1 MIKKAVL
8 PLLAAPFL
16 MVFSVFSFAGI
27 WYAHNFKGGGPT
39 PAAACMSYISKIDNS
54 NASDAFGG
62 VSADGPGK
70 FICTGTRTH
79 LTSSREPESKVYGSV
94 SVRQCSSGS
103 HCAIDQNYIDAIL
116 ANPLTLPPMSDEE
129 CSENGD
135 TISVSASSANYLNN
149 GGSVKTH
156 AGACSIS
163 GAGGVTACTGTDGN
177 ITCTL
182 DIVSESTGEF
192 GEFTKDSSLNGAW
205 GEGSGTFSVVDF
217 NTPEYLEPLPG
228 GCSDPSSCVTIGDTS
243 YLVDW
248 DSAPDYFSYVDS
260 NGTTHSK
267 PSSGGGSGGDT
278 GGGDNGGGNPTDP
291 GGDNGSGDSG
301 GDAGGGDDSGN
312 DDSDDN
318 DGSGGSGGG
327 STVPDFE
334 FDESGIIE
342 AIGSAGRS
350 NRNAIN
356 ALSNDVTGAISDQTN
371 DLNNAT
377 SAQTDSLNSTLNNQ
391 TDSLTNSLDGQTD
404 DLTSALEDQTGT
416 ITNSLD
422 ALGTTFTDALKG
434 LGLGSGDD
442 DSGDGDG
449 DGDGEG
455 EDGEGDGL
463 LGGISKL
470 LNKMVDKLASRF
482 TEDLGNG
489 DDLFNSTGM
498 DETLDGAALQE
509 QEHGDEINSLM
520 DEIGDG
526 ASSDIAEQ
534 ITSRLPSL
542 PSGGCV
548 PLQFGPMEISCQS
561 FNTIKLWL
569 TWIIYFWT
577 VVSIVDTFFRS
588 EQRTA

>member
-8 PLLAAPFL
+8 PVLLVPFL
-16 MVFSVFSFAGI
+16 MVFSSYAFSDPYFRSYSSDAPGR
-27 WYAHNFKGGGPT
+27 YGS
-39 PAAACMSYISKIDNS
+39 PAAACATAVKNHNS
-54 NASDAFGG
+54 R
-62 VSADGPGK
+62 
-70 FICTGTRTH
+70 TGTKFDYRVYAGVRFSSSSAVFYCQSITCYPDPYDP
-79 LTSSREPESKVYGSV
+79 LECTSIGDWERIVAKD
-94 SVRQCSSGS
+94 CSGS
-103 HCAIDQNYIDAIL
+103 TYCDDL
-116 ANPLTLPPMSDEE
+116 VSNPELLPKLTDEQ
-129 CSENGD
+129 CKSSNGD
-135 TISVSASSANYLNN
+135 SISVSASGANYLNN
-149 GGSVKTH
+149 GGTVKTNG
-156 AGACSIS
+156 GACSIT
-163 GAGGVTACTGTDGN
+163 GAGGVTACSGTDDN
-177 ITCTL
+177 ITCSLSIEST
-182 DIVSESTGEF
+182 STGEY
-192 GEFTKDSSLNGAW
+192 GEFNEDSSLNGGW
-205 GEGSGTFSVVDF
+205 GESNGTFSVVDF
-217 NTPEYLEPLPG
+217 NTPDYLEPLPG

-248 DSAPDYFSYVDS
+248 ESAPDYFSYVDS
-260 NGTTHSK
+260 NGTTHSN
-267 PSSGGGSGGDT
+267 PSSGGGGGNNGGGDPTDPTNPTDPTDPGGDSGGGSGG
-278 GGGDNGGGNPTDP
+278 GG
-291 GGDNGSGDSG
+291 
-301 GDAGGGDDSGN
+301 DSGN

-318 DGSGGSGGG
+318 NGGGGSGGG

-342 AIGSAGRS
+342 AIGTAGQA
-350 NRNAIN
+350 NQNAIN

-371 DLNNAT
+371 DLNAAT
-377 SAQTDSLNSTLNNQ
+377 SAQTNALNSTLNSQ
-391 TDSLTNSLDGQTD
+391 TNSLTSSLDGQTD

-449 DGDGEG
+449 EG

-482 TEDLGNG
+482 TEDLDEG
-489 DDLFNSTGM
+489 DDLFDSTGM
-498 DETLDGAALQE
+498 DDTLDGAALQE

-548 PLQFGPMEISCQS
+548 PLQFGPMEISCQA

>member
-8 PLLAAPFL
+8 LTLSAPFL
-16 MVFSVFSFAGI
+16 MVFSGFSFSQTEDAERDLISEYKPDALRPNHPINSAGV
-27 WYAHNFKGGGPT
+27 WNCP
-39 PAAACMSYISKIDNS
+39 S
-54 NASDAFGG
+54 NINRKPFLYSSILGAKLRCQFGE
-62 VSADGPGK
+62 
-70 FICTGTRTH
+70 III
-79 LTSSREPESKVYGSV
+79 SSRSGKPILINDTYLYKDLEDVFPESQYGNFYV
-94 SVRQCSSGS
+94 DIQADNTLLPLMTDEQCKSKSGG
-103 HCAIDQNYIDAIL
+103 
-116 ANPLTLPPMSDEE
+116 TFT
-129 CSENGD
+129 G
-135 TISVSASSANYLNN
+135 SASSANYLSS
-149 GGSVKTH
+149 GGSAKTSG
-156 AGACSIS
+156 GACSVS
-163 GAGGVTACTGTDGN
+163 AGGGVTACTGTDGN
-177 ITCTL
+177 ISCSVP
-182 DIVSESTGEF
+182 IVATSTGEYGKYVE
-192 GEFTKDSSLNGAW
+192 GEYIESLGD
-205 GEGSGTFSVVDF
+205 GGTFSVIDF
-217 NTPEYLEPLPG
+217 NTPDYLNELPG

-267 PSSGGGSGGDT
+267 PSSGGGGGGDNGGGDDGDPTDPTDPTDPDGDTGGGDT
-278 GGGDNGGGNPTDP
+278 GGGDDSDDDNDNGGG
-291 GGDNGSGDSG
+291 GSD
-301 GDAGGGDDSGN
+301 
-312 DDSDDN
+312 
-318 DGSGGSGGG
+318 GG

-356 ALSNDVTGAISDQTN
+356 ALSNDVTGAISSQTDDLNTATTAQTDTLTSSLDDQTN
-371 DLNNAT
+371 DLTGAI
-377 SAQTDSLNSTLNNQ
+377 DS
-391 TDSLTNSLDGQTD
+391 
-404 DLTSALEDQTGT
+404 QTGT
-416 ITNSLD
+416 LTDSLD

-434 LGLGSGDD
+434 LGLGSVGDD
-442 DSGDGDG
+442 NGDGEG
-449 DGDGEG
+449 DGEGEG

-470 LNKMVDKLASRF
+470 LNRMVDKLASRF
-482 TEDLGNG
+482 TEDLGDG
-489 DDLFNSTGM
+489 DDLFDSSGM
-498 DETLDGAALQE
+498 DSTLDGVAVQE
-509 QEHGDEINSLM
+509 EQHSDDVNALM

-526 ASSDIAEQ
+526 ATSGIADQ

>member
-8 PLLAAPFL
+8 LTVSAPFL
-16 MVFSVFSFAGI
+16 MVFSQPSYSASGIYYQAGSI
-27 WYAHNFKGGGPT
+27 GS
-39 PAAACMSYISKIDNS
+39 PASSPSAAC
-54 NASDAFGG
+54 
-62 VSADGPGK
+62 SAIGRSGPAPTAAGLW
-70 FICTGTRTH
+70 CTGTNEMGNTIY
-79 LTSSREPESKVYGSV
+79 TAKVT
-94 SVRQCSSGS
+94 SGS
-103 HCAIDQNYIDAIL
+103 CDYTDSYCNTDPDYPDLL
-116 ANPLTLPPMSDEE
+116 ANNPNLLPKKTDEQ
-129 CSENGD
+129 CQSENSG
-135 TISVSASSANYLNN
+135 TYNGSASAANYLAS
-149 GGSVKTH
+149 GGSVKT
-156 AGACSIS
+156 AGGACTVSS
-163 GAGGVTACTGTDGN
+163 GGGVTACTGTDDN
-177 ITCTL
+177 ITCSVP
-182 DIVSESTGEF
+182 IEASSTGEY
-192 GEFTKDSSLNGAW
+192 GEYVDGEYIESLGD
-205 GEGSGTFSVVDF
+205 GGTFSVVDF

-267 PSSGGGSGGDT
+267 SSGGGGSGGDT

-291 GGDNGSGDSG
+291 TDPGDDNGGGDSG

-342 AIGSAGRS
+342 AIRSSGQS
-350 NRNAIN
+350 NRNSID
-356 ALSNDVTGAISDQTN
+356 ALSNDITGALSDQTREINEQIDFSSFTIN
-371 DLNNAT
+371 DSIN
-377 SAQTDSLNSTLNNQ
+377 AQTIDVTDALN
-391 TDSLTNSLDGQTD
+391 
-404 DLTSALEDQTGT
+404 DQTGT
-416 ITNSLD
+416 LTDSLD

-449 DGDGEG
+449 EGEG

-463 LGGISKL
+463 LDGISKL

-482 TEDLGNG
+482 TEDLGDG
-489 DDLFNSTGM
+489 DDLFDSSGM
-498 DETLDGAALQE
+498 DETLDGVALQE

-542 PSGGCV
+542 PTGGCV